1 MTKQLLNI
9 SDFHKFFL
17 GLDLHPDFFS
27 NSPMTGYPRYN
38 VVRVGNS
45 GHRVEVAVPGWDKED
60 IEITFHKNEL
70 RIEGTAKQVA
80 EENEDYLYKG
90 LSGKTFSRVFRLA
103 TTLNSSDFHE
113 EWTSFVELVE
123 NIPEEDMPK
132 RISIID
138 A

>member
-1 MTKQLLNI
+1 MGQ
-9 SDFHKFFL
+9 
-17 GLDLHPDFFS
+17 
-27 NSPMTGYPRYN
+27 R
-38 VVRVGNS
+38 R
-45 GHRVEVAVPGWDKED
+45 HRN
-60 IEITFHKNEL
+60 TFHKNEL

-90 LSGKTFSRVFRLA
+90 LSGKTFSRVFKVGNNIELERAFMKNGL
-103 TTLNSSDFHE
+103 LC
-113 EWTSFVELVE
+113 VELVE